1 MTRILKNSEKQKPES
16 GPMLVGY
23 ARVST
28 ADQSLDLQIKA
39 LREAGVHDD
48 HIWKEPATSGA
59 KKKRPQ
65 LDMAIKD
72 LRPGDTLVVWRLDR
86 LSRSIRDLHERLG
99 QIEEQGANLRS
110 LTEHFD
116 FTTAVG
122 KLMLNMLAVMAEF
135 ERQLTIERTKA
146 GMAVLRDRGQR
157 LGAVVKFDAAKKK
170 LALKML
176 AAKERRIVR
185 GKSVWRKKYT
195 RAEVAEALEISTQT
209 LYLFL
214 KEREADE

>member
-1 MTRILKNSEKQKPES
+1 M
-16 GPMLVGY
+16 GY

-28 ADQSLDLQIKA
+28 EDQSLELQTRA
-39 LREAGVHDD
+39 LIAAGVDPA
-48 HIWKEPATSGA
+48 HIYEEKLSGA
-59 KKKRPQ
+59 KKNRPE
-65 LDMAIKD
+65 LDLAIKE

-86 LSRSIRDLHERLG
+86 LSRSIRDLHRRVEM
-99 QIEEQGANLRS
+99 IEEAGANLKS

-135 ERQLTIERTKA
+135 ERQLTIERTRA
-146 GMAVLRDRGQR
+146 GMAVLREKGHR

-170 LALKML
+170 MAVRML
-176 AAKERRIVR
+176 AKKERRSVR
-185 GKSVWRKKYT
+185 GKMLWRKMYT
-195 RAEVAEALEISTQT
+195 QADVAEALKISQQT

-214 KEREADE
+214 RERE